1 MRSPGSRL
9 WPITASGPTRATLTC
24 PSGSSTS
31 VKYTS
36 HEIWPW
42 MLVGWTFFRMPSR
55 VPLSTLSPTQNP
67 LERVEERPR
76 VLELREQACAILV
89 DEPIVYGLGQPP
101 LVGRQ
106 HGPLD
111 PLDDLVACRQ
121 DMRIDDQAHLRL
133 GEPAAIHDAGVQIRR
148 QDGVRSR
155 PAGENGSEWLSC
167 RQL

>member
-9 WPITASGPTRATLTC
+9 LPITASGPTRATLIW

-55 VPLSTLSPTQNP
+55 VPLSTLSPTQYP

-76 VLELREQACAILV
+76 VLQPIEQPSAVGVHEL
-89 DEPIVYGLGQPP
+89 IVHRGGQVP
-101 LVGRQ
+101 LVLGEHR
-106 HGPLD
+106 PLD
-111 PLDDLVACRQ
+111 PLDDVLARRQ
-121 DMRIDDQAHLRL
+121 DMRIDDQLRL
-133 GEPAAIHDAGVQIRR
+133 
-148 QDGVRSR
+148 
-155 PAGENGSEWLSC
+155 
-167 RQL
+167 